1 MSLDGCTFVS
11 LFASLLA
18 GCTATPSIA
27 NGAFDS
33 CPSGLAGGQ
42 NGPTRCAGTC
52 NAPDYALSP
61 NLGTPT
67 AVCKD
72 SGSWEVT
79 GACLRG
85 ELQWVMLLPGGC
97 GVRLLHVCFN
107 TMYVREGLL
116 H

>member
-1 MSLDGCTFVS
+1 MGATVFVNLDFWWCGCV
-11 LFASLLA
+11 ACLLPA
-18 GCTATPSIA
+18 GCATAPSII
-27 NGAFDS
+27 NGQFDG
-33 CPSGLAGGQ
+33 CPSGLAGGP
-42 NGPTRCAGTC
+42 NGPTRCTGAC

-85 ELQWVMLLPGGC
+85 ELFGSC
-97 GVRLLHVCFN
+97 C
-107 TMYVREGLL
+107 
-116 H
+116 